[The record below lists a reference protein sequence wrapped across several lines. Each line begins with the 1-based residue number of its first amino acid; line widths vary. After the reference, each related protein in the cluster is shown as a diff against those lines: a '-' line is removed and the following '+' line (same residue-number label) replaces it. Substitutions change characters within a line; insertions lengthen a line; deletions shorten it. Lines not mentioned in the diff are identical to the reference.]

1 MLDYIDLYK
10 TIKIKEEK
18 KEILSLSETA
28 FINIFQQINKI
39 NTTYDNKIELHKLC
53 KQLAKNL
60 N

>member
-39 NTTYDNKIELHKLC
+39 NTTCDNKIELHKLC
-53 KQLAKNL
+53 EQLAKKL